1 MSSARQVLADYECA
15 DEPNGSGL
23 DSCDGSV
30 ADGAAV
36 DTGSLGQKTFTVD
49 ASDHA
54 GNTESTSV
62 SYTVVDTKAPS
73 IVVTTPA
80 PGAVYAVGQ
89 QVAADYSC
97 SDDGSGIASCVGS
110 VANGA
115 PLDTGSAW
123 RQDLHGERHRQGGQ
137 PGVQERQ
144 LLRRRPDRAEHRLYE
159 PDRGRGVQARQ
170 EGGRRLLVR
179 RRAER
184 LGRGDLRRDAA
195 GRRPAR
201 HLPRGHEDLHRSHE
215 RQRWERRRSDRFLQ
229 RRLRL
234 RRLPLAAR

>member
-1 MSSARQVLADYECA
+1 MLADYACA

-23 DSCDGSV
+23 DSCAGSA

-54 GNTESTSV
+54 GNTESKSV

-80 PGAVYAVGQ
+80 PGAVYALGE

-97 SDDGSGIASCVGS
+97 SERGRLRHRQLRGS

-115 PLDTGSAW
+115 PSTPARLA
-123 RQDLHGERHRQGGQ
+123 
-137 PGVQERQ
+137 
-144 LLRRRPDRAEHRLYE
+144 RRPSR
-159 PDRGRGVQARQ
+159 
-170 EGGRRLLVR
+170 
-179 RRAER
+179 
-184 LGRGDLRRDAA
+184 
-195 GRRPAR
+195 
-201 HLPRGHEDLHRSHE
+201 
-215 RQRWERRRSDRFLQ
+215 
-229 RRLRL
+229 
-234 RRLPLAAR
+234 